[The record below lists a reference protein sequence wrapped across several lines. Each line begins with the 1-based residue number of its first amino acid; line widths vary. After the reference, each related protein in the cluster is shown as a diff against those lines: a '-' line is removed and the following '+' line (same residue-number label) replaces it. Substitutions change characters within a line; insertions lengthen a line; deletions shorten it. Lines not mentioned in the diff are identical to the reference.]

1 MDLIALIA
9 ESKIRTA
16 MARGEFDNLPG
27 HGRPLL
33 LEDCSRV
40 PAELRVGFK
49 MLRNAG
55 CLPPELE
62 ARREVIRLGT
72 LIAATGDPKEREHLS
87 RRRADAELRY
97 QLLVER
103 RHR

>member
-27 HGRPLL
+27 HGKPLRL
-33 LEDCSRV
+33 DDCSRV
-40 PAELRVGFK
+40 PAELRMGFK

-62 ARREVIRLGT
+62 ARKEVARLGT
-72 LIAATGDPKEREHLS
+72 LIAATGNPEERERLS
-87 RRRADAELRY
+87 RLRADAELRY
-97 QLLVER
+97 ALLVER